1 MDYLFIGTSGH
12 VSARDRDTGR
22 EVWRVSLPSTGY
34 QIVSL
39 LVDRGC
45 VFAASKGHLFCL
57 EAETGKV
64 LWKNSMPG
72 LGHRHVY
79 LAAQGAP
86 QGDSALLGAIRQQ
99 KAQQSST

>member
-1 MDYLFIGTSGH
+1 MDYLFLGTSGH
-12 VSARDRDTGR
+12 VSAVDRETGR

-34 QIVSL
+34 HIVSL

-45 VFAASKGHLFCL
+45 VFAASKGYLFCL
-57 EAETGKV
+57 EAATGKI
-64 LWKNSMPG
+64 LWNNTMPG

-86 QGDSALLGAIRQQ
+86 QGDSALLGAIHQQ
-99 KAQQSST
+99 HVQQSS

>member
-12 VSARDRDTGR
+12 VSAMDRETGR

-34 QIVSL
+34 HIVSL
-39 LVDRGC
+39 LVDGDRL
-45 VFAASKGHLFCL
+45 FAASKGYLFCL
-57 EAETGKV
+57 DGETGKI

-79 LAAQGAP
+79 LASRRGASD
-86 QGDSALLGAIRQQ
+86 GAGLLGEIE
-99 KAQQSST
+99 AQQARQSS